1 MSEREIVTRALAYP
15 YEVPSRSFLQAG
27 EETLPLPAGEPDRR
41 GRTAVLAFG
50 SNAAPEV
57 LRRKFRA
64 EPGGLRAP
72 AVRAAIRDH
81 DVVYSAHVSAYGS
94 VPATLQTS
102 PGTTATVFVLYLTE
116 RQLALL
122 GRTEPN
128 YRLVRLDAI
137 SCELETGGG
146 LSGAL
151 AFLSRHGCLAI
162 EGGEVALAA
171 VAASGRRFP
180 ALGEPQA
187 IDHVRALLSPETA
200 IERFIEESVADP
212 ESAARRTAALRRS
225 AKPFAGTA
233 QTVAKRRSARRASAP

>member
-1 MSEREIVTRALAYP
+1 VSEPEIVERALAYP
-15 YEVPSRSFLQAG
+15 YEVPARSYFQEG
-27 EETLPLPAGEPDRR
+27 EETRPLAAGDLDRR
-41 GRTAVLAFG
+41 DRRAVLAYG

-137 SCELETGGG
+137 SCELETGGA
-146 LSGAL
+146 LSSAL

-162 EGGEVALAA
+162 DGGEVALAA

-180 ALGEPQA
+180 ALGEPEA
-187 IDHVRALLSPETA
+187 IDHVRSLLSPETA

-212 ESAARRTAALRRS
+212 ELAVRRTAALART
-225 AKPFAGTA
+225 AKPFAGPA
-233 QTVAKRRSARRASAP
+233 QTLSKRRRARRASAP